1 MDIVNLVN
9 LICAEMQPDLTG
21 NQLIKLENTLYKHF
35 RHLSVIEHCTD
46 LEIAP
51 LGGDVGLVRLFIST
65 KRLAGRA
72 ESTLEQ
78 YNLEIW
84 VSRTCIGKSFKDTTT
99 MDLKMYLAKMQE
111 RGLSPVTLN
120 NKRRYLNSFYGWL
133 HKEGV
138 ISQNPVERID
148 SITEPQRHKK
158 AYSVADIE
166 RMRIACTHPRDR
178 AVFEFLLS
186 SGLRVS
192 ELTSLKVKD
201 IDFNRRRFEVI
212 GKGNKQRMAFF
223 DELTEFHLMN
233 YFEWRTTHE
242 GKTFI
247 ELQNEALFASEKFP
261 YEGIAQ
267 NGVRSLLKRIA
278 NDAGVENV
286 HPHRFRRTFATTAL
300 HRHMPIDKVQGVLG
314 HVKVETTL
322 LYIDQQNDLEQS
334 YRSYL
339 A

>member
-1 MDIVNLVN
+1 MDITN
-9 LICAEMQPDLTG
+9 LITLICDEMSQDLTKE
-21 NQLIKLENTLYKHF
+21 QLTKLENTLYKAF
-35 RHLSVIEHCTD
+35 KNLTVMENCTD
-46 LEIAP
+46 LEVSP
-51 LGGDVGLVRLFIST
+51 LGGDVSLVRLFIAT

-99 MDLKMYLAKMQE
+99 MDIKLYLSSMQE
-111 RGLSPVTLN
+111 RGLSAVTLN

-133 HKEGV
+133 HKEGL

-148 SITEPQRHKK
+148 AVTEPQRHKK

-166 RMRIACTHPRDR
+166 RMRMACTHPRDR
-178 AVFEFLLS
+178 AVLEFLLS
-186 SGLRVS
+186 TGLRVS

-201 IDFNRRRFEVI
+201 VDFNRRRFEVI

-223 DELTEFHLMN
+223 DELTAFHLFN
-233 YFEWRTTHE
+233 YFEWRTEHE
-242 GKTFI
+242 GKTFV
-247 ELQNEALFASEKFP
+247 ELQNDALFASEKYP

-267 NGVRSLLKRIA
+267 NGVRCLLKRLA
-278 NDAGVENV
+278 KEAGVENV

-334 YRSYL
+334 YRTYI

>member
-9 LICAEMQPDLTG
+9 LICAEMQGDLTST
-21 NQLIKLENTLYKHF
+21 QLTKLETTLYKHF
-35 RHLSVIEHCTD
+35 RHLSVIENCTD
-46 LEIAP
+46 LEVAP
-51 LGGDVGLVRLFIST
+51 LGGDVALVRLFIAT

-78 YNLEIW
+78 YNLEVW
-84 VSRTCIGKSFKDTTT
+84 VSRTCIGKAFKDTTT
-99 MDLKMYLAKMQE
+99 MDIKMYLAKMQE

-120 NKRRYLNSFYGWL
+120 NKRRYLNSFYDFL
-133 HKEGV
+133 HSEGV
-138 ISQNPVERID
+138 IAENPVSRID

-166 RMRIACTHPRDR
+166 RMRMACKHSRDR

-186 SGLRVS
+186 TGLRVS

-201 IDFNRRRFEVI
+201 IDFGHRRFEVI

-223 DELTEFHLMN
+223 DEVTEFHLNN
-233 YFEWRTTHE
+233 YLKWRTAHE
-242 GKTFI
+242 GKTLE
-247 ELQNEALFASEKFP
+247 ELQNEALFASEKYPF
-261 YEGIAQ
+261 EGIAQ
-267 NGVRSLLKRIA
+267 NGVRCLLKRLA
-278 NDAGVENV
+278 KEAGVEDV

-300 HRHMPIDKVQGVLG
+300 HRHMPLDKVQGVLG